1 MKSKIISAIISVF
14 VIILLVT
21 LGPAEALIMNISVS
35 DSSPFVGEIID
46 FSISAEV
53 QSGDKVEMNDYFV
66 LELIGP
72 DTKSCRFTP
81 MGEKI
86 TSCPGINIS
95 LIENPGFGYGY
106 GYGYEDANNGI
117 FKYNISLDT
126 TNYKPWLYHTK
137 LILVTK
143 TKEFDK
149 AGPDITIV
157 RKGAK
162 LEGCSVRSEGGE
174 FFVNGV
180 DLTDGTRVNFNIPI
194 RNSANGGQGS
204 LISQTKNGR
213 FTYSFN
219 FIKILEVTES
229 GATLLTSGY
238 YRDGP
243 GKKKSASA
251 ILSLDKENK
260 LVDIT
265 SDNFNLEG
273 GKVKFLRRC

>member
-14 VIILLVT
+14 VVLLLVT
-21 LGPAEALIMNISVS
+21 MGPAEALIINISVS
-35 DSSPFVGEIID
+35 DNSPFVGEIIN
-46 FSISAEV
+46 FSVSAEV
-53 QSGDKVEMNDYFV
+53 QDSDKVEMNDYFI

-72 DTKSCRFTP
+72 DTTTCRFTP
-81 MGEKI
+81 LGEKI
-86 TSCPGINIS
+86 SSCPGINIS

-106 GYGYEDANNGI
+106 GYGDANNGI

-126 TNYKPWLYHTK
+126 TSYKPWLYHTK
-137 LILVTK
+137 LALVTK
-143 TKEFDK
+143 TKSFDK
-149 AGPDITIV
+149 DGPDITIV
-157 RKGAK
+157 KKGAK

-219 FIKILEVTES
+219 FIKVLDVNED
-229 GATLLTSGY
+229 GATLLTSGS

-243 GKKKSASA
+243 GKRKSAIA
-251 ILSLDKENK
+251 ILTLDKENK
-260 LVDIT
+260 LVDIV
-265 SDNFNLEG
+265 SDNFSLDD
-273 GKVKFLRRC
+273 GKIKFLRKC